1 MEANVMTK
9 LLAELNLPQDL
20 KRLGPEER
28 RQLAQ
33 EIRETIVNTV
43 CKNSGHLAS
52 GLGSVEI
59 FVAVHTVFDSPRDKI
74 VLDTGHQGY
83 PHKLLTGRYHRFH
96 TLRQLGGISGFP
108 KRDESEHDCWGV
120 GHGGT
125 GLSAAMGFAM
135 ARKHWLNCGVPTDD
149 PSRQLSCSLRH
160 R

>member
-1 MEANVMTK
+1 MAK

-20 KRLGPEER
+20 KRLGPQER

-59 FVAVHTVFDSPRDKI
+59 FIAVHTVFDSPRDKI

-108 KRDESEHDCWGV
+108 KRDEASTIAGVLGTVAQDSQQRWASQWLANIGSTVASPQMTRVLTIVSFVSSE
-120 GHGGT
+120 
-125 GLSAAMGFAM
+125 MQ
-135 ARKHWLNCGVPTDD
+135 R
-149 PSRQLSCSLRH
+149 
-160 R
+160 